1 MEEKEE
7 LIPGIIIHKKIIT
20 SSLKPNSIGT
30 YILEAEVKLVKIVIL
45 ELTFE
50 NSKNI
55 QIDSPKIE
63 VKINPYETKEIARIT
78 LYENWDFSQKYNINM
93 ELPSKEILEN
103 YIKNDVITNNN
114 LLKECFENF
123 SDINVELMSP
133 IELENLLDERKIE
146 KFVDYEFPPNDISM
160 KSLKNIYS
168 IQDTFHW
175 RRPEDFILLTN
186 EKNIVTNIIIDNPEP
201 NDIIQESFSDNN
213 FVSSIGCIA
222 EKSNLIKR
230 LFVNENISNHGFYI
244 IKLCIKGQ
252 WKKIIIDDL
261 FPCYVNGNPY
271 VSHSPSNEIW
281 VLLLE
286 KAVAKYYGSYFN
298 IINIKIADFLLL
310 LTGCPTFF
318 FLKNEFN
325 DFYNKIYDYVKNK
338 NYLVVGL
345 KRLEQNEIQESD
357 KKDNMISPDMG
368 YTILNI
374 EDKGN
379 KKFFLLRRIIY
390 AVDQEPIIENY
401 QNQIFKE
408 YPDLK
413 EISIPGTILL
423 DYEDFEEEFSYI
435 YVCYARNWE
444 EMRLKGKF
452 IISKNN
458 NNNIISNYFYTF
470 DINSDSNVIISL
482 FQDED
487 SYKGSD
493 SRKPM
498 MDISLSL
505 LKYDKITNEINHIQT
520 IDFSCTPSIQME
532 FNLPSGSY
540 IIYPRT
546 SGCFIGRGNGKTNLK
561 DNNNKL
567 SEIFINVIKDIFE
580 KYDLNQT
587 YKLGY
592 KEFNSLMEDM
602 TNSKLDES
610 GFNNLLRN
618 YTFNQSGFTEK
629 SLIKYFEDSYSFGEN
644 KIREWLNNLGYDND
658 LYCRESRNFNITI
671 HCNNPFTVK
680 SIDSISSGINGK
692 LNKIL
697 LNFFGEEIKGNNNDV
712 SIVYLKSKLVES
724 IITLGCKNNTMK
736 RLKVTLNFNKI
747 KNVDTNGRK
756 DCFRII
762 EGQDLEYFMQLYA
775 INYDDI
781 ENMDFNIQAIAI

>member
-1 MEEKEE
+1 MEETEE
-7 LIPGIIIHKKIIT
+7 LIPGVFIHKQIIS

-30 YILEAEVKLVKIVIL
+30 YILNVEVKLVKILTL
-45 ELTFE
+45 ELSLE
-50 NSKNI
+50 NFKNI

-63 VKINPYETKEIARIT
+63 AKINPFENKEITRIILFEDWEFT
-78 LYENWDFSQKYNINM
+78 PKYNIKL
-93 ELPSKEILEN
+93 EFPPKEIQEN
-103 YIKNDVITNNN
+103 FIKNDVIKNDN
-114 LLKECFENF
+114 LLKECYENF
-123 SDINVELMSP
+123 FDINLELFPP

-160 KSLKNIYS
+160 KSKKNIDE
-168 IQDTFHW
+168 INDTFHW

-201 NDIIQESFSDNN
+201 NDIIQETFSDNN
-213 FVSSIGCIA
+213 FISSIGCIA

-345 KRLEQNEIQESD
+345 KRLEQNEYQEDDFNS
-357 KKDNMISPDMG
+357 MINPSMG
-368 YTILNI
+368 YTILDI

-379 KKFFLLRRIIY
+379 KKFVLLRRILFSFEEEELIK
-390 AVDQEPIIENY
+390 EY
-401 QNQIFKE
+401 QTNLFKE
-408 YPDLK
+408 YPDLQQ
-413 EISIPGTILL
+413 ISFPGTLIL
-423 DYEDFEEEFSYI
+423 DYDDFTEEFSNI
-435 YVCYARNWE
+435 YVCYAKNWE
-444 EMRLKGKF
+444 EMRLNGKF

-487 SYKGSD
+487 SIKGND

-505 LKYDKITNEINHIQT
+505 LKYDKITNEINHVQT
-520 IDFSCTPSIQME
+520 IDFTSTPSIQME

-546 SGCFIGRGNGKTNLK
+546 SGCFIGRGKEKTNLK
-561 DNNNKL
+561 DFNNNFT
-567 SEIFINVIKDIFE
+567 EIFINVIKDIFE

-587 YKLGY
+587 NKLGF
-592 KEFNSLMEDM
+592 KEFNCLMEDM

-618 YTFNQSGFTEK
+618 YSFNQNGFTDK
-629 SLIKYFEDSYSFGEN
+629 SLIKYFEDSYDLGEN
-644 KIREWLNNLGYDND
+644 KIREWLKNLGYDND
-658 LYCRESRNFNITI
+658 LYCRESRKFNITI
-671 HCNNPFTVK
+671 HCNNPFTAK
-680 SIDSISSGINGK
+680 SQDSISTGINGK

-697 LNFFGEEIKGNNNDV
+697 LKFFGEERKVNNNDV
-712 SIVYLKSKLVES
+712 SIVYLKSKLAES

-736 RLKVTLNFNKI
+736 RLKVTLNFNDLNKI
-747 KNVDTNGRK
+747 NTNGRK
-756 DCFRII
+756 ECSRII
-762 EGQDLEYFMQLYA
+762 EGNDIEYFMQILA
-775 INYDDI
+775 ANYEDF
-781 ENMDFNIQAIAI
+781 ENMDFNIKAFPI